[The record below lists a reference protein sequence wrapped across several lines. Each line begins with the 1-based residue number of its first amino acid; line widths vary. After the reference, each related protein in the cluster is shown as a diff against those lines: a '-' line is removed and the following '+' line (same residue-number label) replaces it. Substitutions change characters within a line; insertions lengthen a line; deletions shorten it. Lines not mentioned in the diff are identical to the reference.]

1 MENNLQEEFRLSR
14 SRRVVNEAAMFVEN
28 RIVLAQQQ
36 SPVYAEQL
44 DQFVA
49 VEEGMRLQQIR
60 YNSSRRS
67 YLVDT

>member
-1 MENNLQEEFRLSR
+1 
-14 SRRVVNEAAMFVEN
+14 MFVEN

-60 YNSSRRS
+60 
-67 YLVDT
+67 